1 MSSLPPCFESLRRSS
16 HALLLAPVLLTS
28 CVMMPSNTHWDQ
40 RRSLAKYDSIG
51 IDAPVTLPEL
61 RNRTDKG
68 FSAADFLTLH
78 SGLIVSGKY
87 IDEDFKSKLA
97 TSREAQEGVLELGFS
112 VPIAKGGSG
121 FGSCAPVS
129 SDGYFLTAAHV
140 LAHKES
146 YVLYATSNQRKTYI
160 DYAPVRV
167 VYRNDAAD
175 FAIVKADLSTPR
187 HLRFRTDPLEA
198 GDTLFAGGWMHERAG
213 GEFIEYLPVENVAPG
228 HFQKVVTTLPM
239 IKGDSGSPLI
249 DQRGRLCGVLSTMRL
264 GVVVKMKPKST
275 AVRMAP
281 AEIERIIRQDRTR
294 R

>member
-1 MSSLPPCFESLRRSS
+1 MSSNCRFSSLV
-16 HALLLAPVLLTS
+16 LLLAFALSLSS
-28 CVMMPSNTHWDQ
+28 CIVMPTNTHRDQ
-40 RRSLAKYDSIG
+40 RRSLAKYDSLG

-87 IDEDFKSKLA
+87 MDEDFKSKLA

-121 FGSCAPVS
+121 FGSCAPVTA
-129 SDGYFLTAAHV
+129 DGYFLTAAHV
-140 LAHKES
+140 LAHKDS
-146 YVLYATSNQRKTYI
+146 YVLYATSSNRNTYI
-160 DYAPVRV
+160 DYAPIRV

-175 FAIVKADLSTPR
+175 FAIVKAEMKTPR
-187 HLRFRTDPLEA
+187 FLKYRRDPLTPSS
-198 GDTLFAGGWMHERAG
+198 TLFAGGWMHEKG
-213 GEFIEYLPVENVAPG
+213 GGLFIEHQSVNEEPSG
-228 HFQKVVTTLPM
+228 HFRKVITTLPM

-249 DQRGRLCGVLSTMRL
+249 DRHGRLCGVLSTMRL
-264 GVVVKMKPKST
+264 GIIVKMKPKST
-275 AVRMAP
+275 AVMMNL
-281 AEIERIIRQDRTR
+281 AEIEKLISADRR

>member
-1 MSSLPPCFESLRRSS
+1 MFSSPCRFGFSLVSPA
-16 HALLLAPVLLTS
+16 ALLAAPLLLTS
-28 CVMMPSNTHWDQ
+28 CVLLPSNTHWDQ
-40 RRSLAKYDSIG
+40 RRSLARYDSLG

-61 RNRTDKG
+61 KNRTDKG

-87 IDEDFKSKLA
+87 IDDDFKAKLA

-112 VPIAKGGSG
+112 VPIARGGSG
-121 FGSCAPVS
+121 FGSCAPVTG
-129 SDGYFLTAAHV
+129 DGYFLTAAHV
-140 LAHKES
+140 LAHKDS
-146 YVLYATSNQRKTYI
+146 YVLYATSNQRRTYI

-175 FAIVKADLSTPR
+175 FAIVKADLATPR
-187 HLRFRTDPLEA
+187 FLRFRSEALEPA
-198 GDTLFAGGWMHERAG
+198 DTLFAGGWMHERAG
-213 GEFIEYLPVENVAPG
+213 GEFIQYLPVENAPPG
-228 HFQKVVTTLPM
+228 HFQKVVTSLPM

-275 AVRMAP
+275 AVRM
-281 AEIERIIRQDRTR
+281 ETSEVERIIRRDRSR
-294 R
+294 

>member
-1 MSSLPPCFESLRRSS
+1 MSYLLRILTVPIRLGVISVIPLV
-16 HALLLAPVLLTS
+16 ATS
-28 CVMMPSNTHWDQ
+28 CLMMPANTHWDQ
-40 RRSLAKYDSIG
+40 RRSLAKYDSLG

-61 RNRTDKG
+61 ENRTDKG

-97 TSREAQEGVLELGFS
+97 TSRDAQEGVLELGFS

-129 SDGYFLTAAHV
+129 PDGYFLTAAHV

-146 YVLYATSNQRKTYI
+146 FVLYATSNQRRTYI

-167 VYRNDAAD
+167 VYRNDLAD
-175 FAIVKADLSTPR
+175 FAIVKANLSTPR
-187 HLRFRTDPLEA
+187 YLKYRREPLTA
-198 GDTLFAGGWMHERAG
+198 STTLFAGGWMHEKG
-213 GEFIEYLPVENVAPG
+213 GGLFLEHQPVPG
-228 HFQKVVTTLPM
+228 EASGNFEKVVTTLPM

-249 DQRGRLCGVLSTMRL
+249 DQAGRLCGVLSTMRL
-264 GVVVKMKPKST
+264 GVIVKMKPKST
-275 AVRMAP
+275 AVMMDP
-281 AEIERIIRQDRTR
+281 DEIERIIRRDRSN
-294 R
+294 

>member
-1 MSSLPPCFESLRRSS
+1 MSYLLRILTVSIRLGVISVIPLV
-16 HALLLAPVLLTS
+16 ATS
-28 CVMMPSNTHWDQ
+28 CLIMPANTHWDQ
-40 RRSLAKYDSIG
+40 RRSLAKYDSLG

-61 RNRTDKG
+61 ENRTDKG

-97 TSREAQEGVLELGFS
+97 TSRDAQEGVLELGFS

-129 SDGYFLTAAHV
+129 PDGYFLTAAHV

-146 YVLYATSNQRKTYI
+146 FVLYATSNQRRTYI

-167 VYRNDAAD
+167 VYRNDLAD
-175 FAIVKADLSTPR
+175 FAIVKANLSTPR
-187 HLRFRTDPLEA
+187 YLKYRREPLTA
-198 GDTLFAGGWMHERAG
+198 STTLFAGGWMHEKG
-213 GEFIEYLPVENVAPG
+213 GGLFLEHQPVPG
-228 HFQKVVTTLPM
+228 EASGNFEKVVTTLPM

-249 DQRGRLCGVLSTMRL
+249 DQAGRLCGVLSTMRL
-264 GVVVKMKPKST
+264 GVIVKMKPKST
-275 AVRMAP
+275 AVMMDP
-281 AEIERIIRQDRTR
+281 DEIERIIRRDRSN
-294 R
+294 